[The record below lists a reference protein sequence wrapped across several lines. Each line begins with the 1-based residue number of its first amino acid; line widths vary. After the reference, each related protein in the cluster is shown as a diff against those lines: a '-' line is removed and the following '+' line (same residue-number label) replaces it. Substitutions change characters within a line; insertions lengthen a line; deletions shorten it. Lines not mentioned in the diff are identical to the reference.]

1 MPPDPVQLPN
11 RSPAAATDE
20 PALGA
25 IPLADRR
32 CRFHVW
38 APFAETV
45 QVHVLSPLDRLS
57 PLTPAGNGYHGGVL
71 EDVGPGAL
79 YRYRLDERLE
89 RPDPASRLQPQGVH
103 GPSQVPEATFAWTD
117 GRWRGIP
124 LCQYIFYEL
133 HVGAF
138 TPGGTFDAAADRLDD
153 LTALGVTAV
162 ELMPVAQ
169 FPGERNWGYDG
180 VYPFAVQASYGGPQG
195 LKRLINACH
204 AKGLA
209 VVLDVVYNHL
219 GPEGNYLADF
229 GPYFSDRYRTPW
241 GAPLNFDGPHS
252 DEVRR
257 FFIANA
263 LYWITEFHVDAL
275 RLDAAHAILDFSAQ
289 PFLQEL
295 AGTIKRFADGLG
307 RPIHLI
313 AESALNDTR
322 LLRPPECGGFGL
334 DAQWNDD
341 LHHALHSVLT
351 GEGQG
356 YYGDFGRFEQ
366 LMKAL
371 REGFVYDGQYSEFR
385 KRRHGNSSRDIS
397 PHRLVVFAQN
407 HDQVGNRLRGER
419 LSCQLP
425 LEALKMAAGVVLLS
439 PNLPLL
445 FMGEEYG
452 EPAPFPY
459 FVSHS
464 GADLIEAVRRGR
476 RAEFQTFQWDG
487 EPPDPQA
494 TETFHSAKLN
504 LDLRH
509 LPSPHRSLWEFYRR
523 LIALRKGMGVVATPR
538 GPHQKVFRVGRR
550 RIGGLHRRSDTGE
563 VVVVFHADGVPA
575 SAPIP
580 LPAGGW
586 HKELDSADDCWGG
599 PGSTVPDRMESD
611 GEATMQLTPYAFQ
624 VWRKDASGR

>member
-1 MPPDPVQLPN
+1 MLPDPVQPPH
-11 RSPAAATDE
+11 RFSASAAGE
-20 PALGA
+20 PAPGAVPLG
-25 IPLADRR
+25 DGR
-32 CRFHVW
+32 CRFRVW
-38 APFAETV
+38 APLAETV
-45 QVHVLSPLDRLS
+45 QVHLLHPQDRVSPLI
-57 PLTPAGNGYHGGVL
+57 PTGNGYHGGIL

-79 YRYRLDERLE
+79 YRYRLDEGLE
-89 RPDPASRLQPQGVH
+89 CPDPASRFQPQGVH
-103 GPSQVPEATFAWTD
+103 GPSQVSEKAFAWTD
-117 GRWRGIP
+117 GPWRGIP
-124 LCQYIFYEL
+124 LRRYIFYEL

-138 TPGGTFDAAADRLDD
+138 TPDGTFDAAVDRLDD
-153 LTALGVTAV
+153 LAALGITAV

-204 AKGLA
+204 ERKLA

-219 GPEGNYLADF
+219 GPEGNCLADF

-263 LYWITEFHVDAL
+263 VYWITEFHVDAL
-275 RLDAAHAILDFSAQ
+275 RLDAVHAILDFSAQ

-295 AGTIKRFADGLG
+295 AGTIKRLADRVG

-322 LLRPPECGGFGL
+322 LLRPPELGGFGL
-334 DAQWNDD
+334 HAQWNDD
-341 LHHALHSVLT
+341 LHHALHSLVT
-351 GEGQG
+351 GERQG
-356 YYGDFGRFEQ
+356 YYCDFGRFEQ
-366 LMKAL
+366 LLKAL

-397 PHRLVVFAQN
+397 PDRLVVCAQN
-407 HDQVGNRLRGER
+407 HDQVGNRLRGDR
-419 LSCQLP
+419 LSRQLP
-425 LEALKMAAGVVLLS
+425 FEALKMVAGIILLS

-464 GADLIEAVRRGR
+464 DADLIEAVRRGR
-476 RAEFQTFQWDG
+476 RAEFQSFQWGG

-494 TETFHSAKLN
+494 EETFRSAKLKM
-504 LDLRH
+504 DLRH
-509 LPSPHRSLWEFYRR
+509 LPGPHRSLWEFYRR
-523 LIALRKGMGVVATPR
+523 LIALRKDMGVLSGPR
-538 GPHQKVFRVGRR
+538 DGHWEVFRVGRR
-550 RIGGLHRRSDTGE
+550 RIGGLLRRSDTGE
-563 VVVVFHADGVPA
+563 RVVVFHADGARA
-575 SAPIP
+575 SVPIP

-586 HKELDSADDCWGG
+586 HKELDSADECWGG
-599 PGSTVPDRMESD
+599 PGSTVPDRLKSD
-611 GEATMQLTPYAFQ
+611 GAAPIQLPPYVFL
-624 VWRKDASGR
+624 VWRKVAPGR